1 MVKDVEP
8 KSEGRTRFVTNHKI
22 LIFCLF
28 FLAITGTMYYFI
40 DDRKEVYEAKW
51 LAASTAWYIAISFS
65 IIAVFRKTRIGY
77 LTAGILS
84 WITLTLWMFDNYHV
98 VSGVSFIAAKPN
110 MVMTVRN
117 FIGSAIASLG
127 IISSHNAFHK
137 ISRCKI
143 G

>member
-1 MVKDVEP
+1 MVKGVEP

-40 DDRKEVYEAKW
+40 DDRKEVYETKW
-51 LAASTAWYIAISFS
+51 LVASTAWYIAISFS
-65 IIAVFRKTRIGY
+65 IIEVFRKTRIGY

-84 WITLTLWMFDNYHV
+84 WITLALWMFDNYHV

-110 MVMTVRN
+110 MIMTVRN

-137 ISRCKI
+137 ISRCKT